1 MKRLVGIV
9 LFVVGLVASF
19 ITGLDAYQNTES
31 VKFLGT
37 KLTLSQADWTP
48 VIISGAVAIIGL
60 IILASSPA
68 KGGRKARR

>member
-1 MKRLVGIV
+1 MV

-48 VIISGAVAIIGL
+48 LIISGAVAIVGL
-60 IILASSPA
+60 LILASSPA
-68 KGGRKARR
+68 KGRSKARR